1 MSSDSKPPF
10 PGMDFG
16 AFDFSKVL
24 GSLKLPGV
32 DWQALLESQ
41 AKNIAALSAANHLAF
56 EGMQAVARRQVEIL
70 QQTMT
75 EAAELARQSTAIGT
89 REALT
94 RQSDVAKQAFEKAIA
109 NMHELADMV
118 QKSNRQAV
126 DVVNQRIAASLQ
138 EMKDHLQ
145 PK

>member
-70 QQTMT
+70 QQ
-75 EAAELARQSTAIGT
+75 R
-89 REALT
+89 
-94 RQSDVAKQAFEKAIA
+94 
-109 NMHELADMV
+109 
-118 QKSNRQAV
+118 
-126 DVVNQRIAASLQ
+126 
-138 EMKDHLQ
+138 
-145 PK
+145 P